1 MPRADASVRRA
12 AAPPRGRW
20 ILVAALLLASA
31 GLLAPSTATPVR
43 AAEDDLNLTTSAAYT
58 IVPARR
64 LVRVVV
70 DVTARNNKPNVT
82 SGGIVTRY
90 FYEGARFAVQA
101 EAKNVRATVGST
113 RLTASL
119 KPDDGFAILE
129 VRFRAALFFR
139 QSVKIRV
146 TYDLPGGAPRS
157 VSDIRVG
164 TAFATFVAWAFGD
177 SGSVRVVVPAGFAA
191 ATTGS
196 AVSRSSTDGRTILR
210 AAGIADPAEW
220 YLVVTADREGA
231 LTRERV
237 DLVDGE
243 RLVIRAWPEDTEWQT
258 RVRDVLTEGLP
269 ELVALIGLDW
279 PVDDELSVH
288 EVHTPLLEG
297 YAGVFIVD
305 EDKIEISED
314 LDDLTILHEASHAWF
329 NGNLFQGRWINEGL
343 ADAYAADA
351 LAAIGIGGWTP
362 RLVDPGDTSAVRL
375 ETWVHPGRITDDE
388 TNAREQYG
396 YDASWTVMRALVKD
410 IGPDRMREVLAAARD
425 REIPYAGAGTP
436 ETVAGPADW
445 RRFLDLLEEVGGSRT
460 ADAAFRRWVVRDA
473 QLGILDKRVAARTA
487 WAELVAAGG
496 EWRAPM
502 SVRMPLSMWDFV
514 TATDRIAEAN
524 ALLAQRDEIAS
535 LAAELGVQPP
545 ADLRTAYQTAG
556 ANLDPAEA
564 IAARQLADLQALG
577 TASAAVGEPRD
588 LIVSLGLAGTTP
600 EVDLAGAKAAFGAG
614 AADTS
619 ARAAAV
625 TAVLVG
631 APEVGRGRLL
641 LGVAIAFAV
650 LVVVLIVLVLVVR
663 RRRRRRPI
671 GPVFPSGLGLAAPSA
686 ASLASAAPSTAAS
699 PTPASA
705 AIPTTSATAESTDSV
720 PVGSPGPGSGT
731 LADQSSGT
739 PDEPSDATPAS
750 STRPVTDAPGSPPPT
765 GVDPS

>member
-1 MPRADASVRRA
+1 MRRADAPGRREG
-12 AAPPRGRW
+12 APSRGRW
-20 ILVAALLLASA
+20 MILAVFMLAAA
-31 GLLAPSTATPVR
+31 GVLAPPTVGPVR
-43 AAEDDLNLTTSAAYT
+43 AAEDDLSLTTAATYT
-58 IVPARR
+58 IVPAEQV
-64 LVRVVV
+64 VRVVV

-82 SGGIVTRY
+82 SSGTVTRY

-101 EAKNVRATVGST
+101 EAKNVRAIVGSR

-129 VRFRAALFFR
+129 VRFRTALYFR

-157 VSDIRVG
+157 ASDIRVG
-164 TAFATFVAWAFGD
+164 TAFATFAAWAFGD
-177 SGSVRVVVPAGFAA
+177 RGSVRVVVPAGFAA
-191 ATTGS
+191 QTTGS
-196 AVSRSSTDGRTILR
+196 PVTRSSSDGRTILR
-210 AAGIADPAEW
+210 AVGITDPPEW

-237 DLVDGE
+237 DLADGE
-243 RLVIRAWPEDTEWQT
+243 HLVIRAWPEDAEWQT
-258 RVRDVLTEGLP
+258 RVRDVLSDGLP

-279 PVDDELSVH
+279 PVEADLAVH

-351 LAAIGIGGWTP
+351 LAAIGIGGWAP
-362 RLVDPGDTSAVRL
+362 RLVAPSDTSAVRL
-375 ETWVHPGRITDDE
+375 ETWVHPGRIEDDE

-396 YDASWTVMRALVKD
+396 YDASWTIVRALVNE
-410 IGPDRMREVLAAARD
+410 IGAERMRAVLAAARD

-460 ADAAFRRWVVRDA
+460 ADGAFRRWVVTDA
-473 QLGILDKRVAARTA
+473 QLGILDRRVAARAA

-496 EWRAPM
+496 EWRAPF
-502 SVRMPLSMWDFV
+502 SVRMPLASWDFV
-514 TATDRIAEAN
+514 TATDRIAEAT
-524 ALLAQRDEIAS
+524 AVLAERDTIAG

-556 ANLDPAEA
+556 TNLDAAEA
-564 IAARQLADLQALG
+564 VADRQLADLEALG
-577 TASAAVGEPRD
+577 TASAAVTQARD
-588 LIVSLGLAGTTP
+588 PIVSLGLVGTTP
-600 EVDLAGAKAAFGAG
+600 ETDLAAAKAGFEAG
-614 AADTS
+614 ATDTS

-625 TAVLVG
+625 TAVLAG

-641 LGVAIAFAV
+641 LGVAIA
-650 LVVVLIVLVLVVR
+650 LVVLLVLVIVIVLLVR
-663 RRRRRRPI
+663 RRRARRRV
-671 GPVFPSGLGLAAPSA
+671 GPVLPSGLALAATSMPPSPSVSSGTTVA
-686 ASLASAAPSTAAS
+686 ATPS
-699 PTPASA
+699 
-705 AIPTTSATAESTDSV
+705 DSV
-720 PVGSPGPGSGT
+720 PVGSLGPGSGT
-731 LADQSSGT
+731 LADQSSGA
-739 PDEPSDATPAS
+739 PDEPSDVIKAP
-750 STRPVTDAPGSPPPT
+750 STRPLTDPPGSPSA
-765 GVDPS
+765 DRS